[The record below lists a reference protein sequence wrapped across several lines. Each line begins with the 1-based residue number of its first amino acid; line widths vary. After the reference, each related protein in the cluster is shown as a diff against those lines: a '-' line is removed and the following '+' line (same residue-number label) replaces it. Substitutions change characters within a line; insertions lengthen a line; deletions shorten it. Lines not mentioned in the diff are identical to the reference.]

1 MTALPLAS
9 QNHKLPSEGSENYD
23 DKDQY
28 SHSIP
33 DAKYVTDSV
42 TISEVTVAKVPAK
55 VHLCPLSP
63 IAQVAT
69 FAQDLAA
76 GLPQSQSQT
85 NLAHLNGESLAAIE
99 LETRPFLKN
108 SQEPTTTTVAIDS
121 SHRLSNEAKMLGN
134 DSEGSELRKIQSL
147 HVRGSE
153 TLPLLPQLPAAVTM
167 EGSRSPAV
175 AISSISHNAS
185 SSSSLYSLTSPR
197 SPSSPKSSKTV
208 RNGRAARLKLKVSS
222 SPTFLQTHQDRQ
234 LPSSIQILPDPIHIY
249 IDITLHTCL
258 ALFLSITVIKLYAR
272 IAVKLWRRILQQS
285 R

>member
-9 QNHKLPSEGSENYD
+9 RNHKLPSEGSEHYD

-33 DAKYVTDSV
+33 DAKSQQKSTSTRCLPSPRYSSTYS
-42 TISEVTVAKVPAK
+42 SEYAA
-55 VHLCPLSP
+55 PLPSS
-63 IAQVAT
+63 QVAT

-108 SQEPTTTTVAIDS
+108 SQESTTTTVAIDS
-121 SHRLSNEAKMLGN
+121 SPVSQPSN

-153 TLPLLPQLPAAVTM
+153 SLPLLPQLPAAATM

-175 AISSISHNAS
+175 AISSLSHNAS

-222 SPTFLQTHQDRQ
+222 SPTSLQTHQDRQ

-272 IAVKLWRRILQQS
+272 IAVKLWRRIIQQS

>member
-1 MTALPLAS
+1 MLAGEQGTITRSVAVS
-9 QNHKLPSEGSENYD
+9 QPS
-23 DKDQY
+23 
-28 SHSIP
+28 
-33 DAKYVTDSV
+33 
-42 TISEVTVAKVPAK
+42 
-55 VHLCPLSP
+55 
-63 IAQVAT
+63 
-69 FAQDLAA
+69 
-76 GLPQSQSQT
+76 
-85 NLAHLNGESLAAIE
+85 
-99 LETRPFLKN
+99 
-108 SQEPTTTTVAIDS
+108 
-121 SHRLSNEAKMLGN
+121 N

-153 TLPLLPQLPAAVTM
+153 TLPLLPQLPAAATM